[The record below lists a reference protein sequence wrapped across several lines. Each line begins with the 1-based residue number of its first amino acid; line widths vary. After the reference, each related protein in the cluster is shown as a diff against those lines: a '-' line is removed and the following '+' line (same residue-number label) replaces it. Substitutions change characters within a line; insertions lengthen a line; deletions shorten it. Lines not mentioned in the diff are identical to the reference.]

1 MFKENL
7 LKLESQSEEQVRHQE
22 QIVKVQMKSKRIQL
36 RKIWFF

>member
-7 LKLESQSEEQVRHQE
+7 HKLESQSEEQVRHQE
-22 QIVKVQMKSKRIQL
+22 QTVKVQMKSKKIQL